1 MTYRTSSSGPV
12 DTELVFPKER
22 EGRTNY
28 MYNIWGNNGGAFS
41 RFIGSY
47 KAWGPRRSI
56 NPKHRKYD

>member
-28 MYNIWGNNGGAFS
+28 MYNI
-41 RFIGSY
+41 
-47 KAWGPRRSI
+47 
-56 NPKHRKYD
+56 